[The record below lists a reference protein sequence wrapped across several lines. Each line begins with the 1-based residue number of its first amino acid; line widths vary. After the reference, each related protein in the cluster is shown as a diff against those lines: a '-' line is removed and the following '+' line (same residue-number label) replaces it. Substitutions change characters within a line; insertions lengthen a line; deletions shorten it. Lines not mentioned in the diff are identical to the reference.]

1 MVQKQKIRVL
11 LVAGLFFISL
21 GGWLLHMRIHPIS
34 KLALNWVP
42 FVAGLISV
50 TAVTVMFLFR
60 RTLAYAYVIT
70 GMLVIIGT
78 ITMGHFSFA
87 HPPEHISFQTLVMGT
102 MFPDIVM
109 LFTNFIIG
117 KALFELEML
126 KTEETQARHG
136 RFFRYPN
143 MGWWTVHLV
152 ALSAVYVLG
161 HFLWK

>member
-11 LVAGLFFISL
+11 LVSGLFLVSL
-21 GGWLLHMRIHPIS
+21 GGWLLHVRIHPMA
-34 KLALNWVP
+34 KLAVNWVP

-50 TAVTVMFLFR
+50 TTVPVMFLFR
-60 RTLAYAYVIT
+60 RTLAYAYVIN

-78 ITMGHFSFA
+78 ITMSHFSFA
-87 HPPEHISFQTLVMGT
+87 HPPEQIRLQTLVMGT
-102 MFPDIVM
+102 LFPDIVI
-109 LFTNFIIG
+109 LFTNFMLG

-126 KTEETQARHG
+126 KTEETPTRHG

-143 MGWWTVHLV
+143 MGWWYVHLF